1 MATFNLSPLGSNVS
15 LVDALAKRA
24 SVREYAATP
33 VSREM
38 VGTLLAAAVRAPTA
52 MHQEPWSFV
61 VVQDRSVLR
70 QITDTAKPLFLDEL
84 HRSHRD
90 RSGSAPSPFAD
101 PAFDIFHGAG
111 TLIVICGPERS
122 LFVAADCWLAAENL
136 MLAAFALGLGCC
148 VIGSAIAALNT
159 PQLREI
165 LKIPAGVQ
173 AMAPI
178 VVGQPAKQASPTPRK
193 APTVLAWV

>member
-1 MATFNLSPLGSNVS
+1 MATFDLSLLGSNVS
-15 LVDALAKRA
+15 LMDALAKRA

-70 QITDTAKPLFLDEL
+70 QISETAKPLFLDEL

-90 RSGSAPSPFAD
+90 RGGGAPSPFAD

-111 TLIVICGPERS
+111 TLIVICGPERGP
-122 LFVAADCWLAAENL
+122 FVAADCWLAAENL
-136 MLAAFALGLGCC
+136 MLAAFTLGLGSC
-148 VIGSAIAALNT
+148 VIGSAVAALNT
-159 PQLREI
+159 PQLREM

-178 VVGQPAKQASPTPRK
+178 VVGHPAKQAASTPRK
-193 APTVLAWV
+193 APTVLAWM